1 MNDHP
6 PSTNEEMEIS
16 VLATYDD
23 LIRNNK
29 VLTAGSEEKFLEYVV
44 SSEISRRRWEHAEL
58 ECLRLSIEL
67 KKSSQDVENLEN
79 KLIHARGMLDSEVH
93 LRKKAEAERDKLAS
107 QLQLLRQFV
116 LETGPE
122 LNDVTKDKIKNLD
135 LLGPVSATSVL
146 SPASHD
152 PLLNKRISL
161 ANITEA
167 SVLDVEDLDISF
179 DNDDTAD
186 LCESRTRSGASFR
199 ASARRKRSRSGARR
213 EAPCLVDP
221 SENPNKRDKR
231 SHSVGFNHNIENL
244 PKQRSYSNKF
254 DNINNIC
261 KNSAKRSNDSV
272 DGIKGR
278 RSSVSNNILEK
289 GSSDV
294 SQNEHME
301 HKLVKKTV
309 VKPENCVACKR
320 RIKFGKHQWKCENC
334 KVSIHLE
341 CKENVGKCV
350 PPPIEVN
357 SAPFPSLYATPNRN
371 RRMSTILTPSKREP
385 RKIFAS
391 PMINAD

>member
-6 PSTNEEMEIS
+6 TSTSEDMEIS
-16 VLATYDD
+16 VLASYDD

-93 LRKKAEAERDKLAS
+93 LRKKAEAEMDKLAS
-107 QLQLLRQFV
+107 QLHLLRQFV
-116 LETGPE
+116 LDTGPE

-135 LLGPVSATSVL
+135 LLGPVSATSGL
-146 SPASHD
+146 SPVSHD
-152 PLLNKRISL
+152 ALLNKRISL

-167 SVLDVEDLDISF
+167 SVLDVDELDISF

-199 ASARRKRSRSGARR
+199 VSARRKRSRSGARR

-221 SENPNKRDKR
+221 SENPKKRDKR
-231 SHSVGFNHNIENL
+231 SQSVGFNKNVENL
-244 PKQRSYSNKF
+244 PKKRSNSNKF
-254 DNINNIC
+254 DNINYTT
-261 KNSAKRSNDSV
+261 KNGAKSCNDSADSLKRSFFSTD
-272 DGIKGR
+272 
-278 RSSVSNNILEK
+278 ILEK
-289 GSSDV
+289 GLSDAA
-294 SQNEHME
+294 QNEHLE

-320 RIKFGKHQWKCENC
+320 RIKFGKHQWKCDNC

-350 PPPIEVN
+350 PLPTEVN

-391 PMINAD
+391 PMINAE